1 MFKFQYFSF
10 AYSYSLKIA
19 FQCVTDTSL
28 DLDGIT
34 YACSPKSLDWFT
46 PPTKVTNMATGHVIF
61 NVEKLKTAHTRW
73 TLANINSPIP
83 VHYLLIQPPI
93 PRLSKRIVN
102 YFNKTDPIRAS
113 LVSAS
118 KLLVILLLA
127 IPCACKLF
135 CPSFIPSCCPN
146 ISCHNKEQ
154 NEEKEYKR
162 KCRQS
167 AKQAEK
173 ANSILPPRQTE
184 PSAPMQQPLLD
195 KKNNML

>member
-1 MFKFQYFSF
+1 M
-10 AYSYSLKIA
+10 
-19 FQCVTDTSL
+19 TDTSL
-28 DLDGIT
+28 DLDGIK
-34 YACSPKSLDWFT
+34 YACSPDSLDWFT
-46 PPTKVTNMATGHVIF
+46 PPSKVTNMATGHVIF
-61 NVEKLKTAHTRW
+61 NVEKLKTAHARW
-73 TLANINSPIP
+73 TLENINSPIP
-83 VHYLLIQPPI
+83 VHTLLIQPPL

-118 KLLVILLLA
+118 TLLFILLLA

-154 NEEKEYKR
+154 NEEKEHKR

-173 ANSILPPRQTE
+173 ANAILPPRQME
-184 PSAPMQQPLLD
+184 PTAPLLN
-195 KKNNML
+195 KVNNAR